1 MLSPQLLL
9 VLAYLLMEHFSVVLG
24 LQRLAT
30 WTLALLVVLLLMARL
45 RARRPWAW
53 ALLLAACVALSLPG
67 ARHWAP
73 LALMLPPTVIN
84 GALAALFGHTLAG
97 GRMPLVERMVRL
109 LHAPEPMEDTEVL
122 AYARRVTWAWTLL
135 LAGNAFTSLLLA
147 LLAVPGGLL
156 AAAGIASPWPVPMQW
171 WSLFSNLGC
180 YGLVLVLFVV
190 EYAVRSRRFPWQP
203 YRSLFDF
210 LRRAAAIGP
219 QLAAGLAAE
228 RLARAARIRGT
239 PPGAMP

>member
-24 LQRLAT
+24 LQRLAA
-30 WTLALLVVLLLMARL
+30 WTLALLVVLLLMAPL
-45 RARRPWAW
+45 RERRPWAW
-53 ALLLAACVALSLPG
+53 TLLLAACVALALPG

-84 GALAALFGHTLAG
+84 GVLAAMFGHTLAG

-109 LHAPEPMEDTEVL
+109 LHAPEPMEDAEVL

-135 LAGNAFTSLLLA
+135 LAGNATTSLLLA
-147 LLAVPGGLL
+147 LLAVPNGLL
-156 AAAGIASPWPVPMQW
+156 AAAGIASPLPVPMQW
-171 WSLFSNLGC
+171 WSWFANLGC
-180 YGLVLVLFVV
+180 YGLVLLLFVV
-190 EYAVRSRRFPWQP
+190 EYTVRSRRFPWQP
-203 YRSLFDF
+203 YRNLFDF

-228 RLARAARIRGT
+228 RVARAARIRGT
-239 PPGAMP
+239 PPEAMP